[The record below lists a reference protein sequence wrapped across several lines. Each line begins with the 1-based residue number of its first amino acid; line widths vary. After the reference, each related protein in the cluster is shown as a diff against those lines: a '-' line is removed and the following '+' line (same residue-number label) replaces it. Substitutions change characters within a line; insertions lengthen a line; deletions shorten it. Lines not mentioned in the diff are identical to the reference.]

1 MAPTATTAKTIE
13 KTCAPWLCVVQSL
26 LLFVV
31 QSLEFFGEFC
41 VELSE
46 SFDESCE
53 LCDDSPD
60 ECDES
65 FEPFEE
71 FESFEDESPE
81 LDPELLCPEA
91 QVRDSPCVPISA
103 ASATAT
109 AILAGRRGR
118 EGRMKPPSS
127 TGPDFYSREQRAEI
141 TGEIRYPKET
151 SRPRRRAPELGCAL
165 PCTCAIDTLPS
176 RRFVAMVYEAERFRA
191 HSSAGRAADF

>member
-13 KTCAPWLCVVQSL
+13 KTWAPWLCVVQSL

-46 SFDESCE
+46 SFDESRE
-53 LCDDSPD
+53 LCDDSAD

-81 LDPELLCPEA
+81 LEPELLCPEA
-91 QVRDSPCVPISA
+91 QVREAPCVATRP
-103 ASATAT
+103 ASTTAT
-109 AILAGRRGR
+109 AMWAGRRVR
-118 EGRMKPPSS
+118 EGRMKAPSS
-127 TGPDFYSREQRAEI
+127 IAPDFYSREQRAEI
-141 TGEIRYPKET
+141 TGKNRYPKDT
-151 SRPRRRAPELGCAL
+151 SPPRHRAPRVACTL

-176 RRFVAMVYEAERFRA
+176 RRFVTIGYETKHFRA